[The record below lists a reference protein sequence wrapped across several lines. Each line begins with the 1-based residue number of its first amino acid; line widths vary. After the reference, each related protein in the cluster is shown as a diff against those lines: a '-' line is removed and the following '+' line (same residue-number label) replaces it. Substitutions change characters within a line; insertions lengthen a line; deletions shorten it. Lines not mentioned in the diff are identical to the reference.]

1 MIPRLFTRF
10 STRHPLPALA
20 LASTSV
26 SALGATVLILTGSS
40 AWAQTAPTAVS
51 LQMRS
56 LAATCANC
64 HGTEGA
70 AVPGEAMARL
80 AGLQKD
86 YIVAQMLAFKEGKRP
101 ATVMHQISKGYS
113 NEQIEALASYF
124 AAKK

>member
-1 MIPRLFTRF
+1 MSQTLFRCTPQAVR
-10 STRHPLPALA
+10 A
-20 LASTSV
+20 V
-26 SALGATVLILTGSS
+26 SAALLC
-40 AWAQTAPTAVS
+40 AWAVPVLAQNTQPAQT

-64 HGTEGA
+64 HGTEGV

-80 AGLQKD
+80 AGLPKD
-86 YIVAQMLAFKEGKRP
+86 YIVAQMLAFREGKRP
-101 ATVMHQISKGYS
+101 ATVMHQITKGYS

>member
-1 MIPRLFTRF
+1 MTSPTFR
-10 STRHPLPALA
+10 RHPGPAVAVGALLLA
-20 LASTSV
+20 LCS
-26 SALGATVLILTGSS
+26 SS
-40 AWAQTAPTAVS
+40 AWAQTAAS

-70 AVPGEAMARL
+70 AVQGEAMARL

-113 NEQIEALASYF
+113 NEQIEALAGYF